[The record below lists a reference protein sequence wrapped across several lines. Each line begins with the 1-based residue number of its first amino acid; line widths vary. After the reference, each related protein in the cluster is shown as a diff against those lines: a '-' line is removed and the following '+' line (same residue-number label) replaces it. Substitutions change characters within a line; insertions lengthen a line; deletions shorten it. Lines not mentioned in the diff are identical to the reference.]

1 MRDEAYLET
10 LDYLYSRLDY
20 ERAGMPRLPGELAIG
35 RTRRLL
41 RKLGEPQD
49 GLSLIHVAGTKG
61 KGSTSVLVAAA
72 LSAGGLR
79 TGLFTSP
86 HLHHLEE
93 RFKVDGVPIAP
104 EILVDLV
111 QRIRPVVAHVDAQDP
126 HLSGRPLTFFE
137 ITTALALL
145 HFAEIGAKAVVLE
158 VGRNGRA
165 VVGVR
170 SPEARL
176 AIARVAAARRCETR
190 WIDTD
195 FREEYQAPRL
205 PLTEPTPGW
214 VQLETWRK
222 HWGPLEGPFLGRHQ
236 ALNAAVALATLDA
249 WAEAGQT
256 PIEESAVVRGWTG
269 LSFPARV
276 ELVSARPWII
286 IDGAH
291 NVDSAEALV
300 QTLNHHLPAG
310 PKTLVFGTTRDKDLA
325 GQLRVLLPHFE
336 KVIVTRYQDN
346 PRAVPEDEVAMCV
359 AEEFGKPVMVAA
371 DPAAALELA
380 RLLTPESGL
389 ICVTG
394 SLFLAAEARAAV
406 LGNSRAQA

>member
-158 VGRNGRA
+158 VGLGGRLDSTNVVRPTVSVLTSISYDHTKILGTTLDAIATEKAGILKRNGRA

-222 HWGPLEGPFLGRHQ
+222 HWGPLEVPFLGRHQ

-325 GQLRVLLPHFE
+325 GQLRVLLPHFDP
-336 KVIVTRYQDN
+336 VSRQSSG
-346 PRAVPEDEVAMCV
+346 RA
-359 AEEFGKPVMVAA
+359 
-371 DPAAALELA
+371 
-380 RLLTPESGL
+380 
-389 ICVTG
+389 
-394 SLFLAAEARAAV
+394 
-406 LGNSRAQA
+406 